1 MKILIVGGG
10 NMGLTYAKSL
20 LNAHITDEHN
30 LMILEKSDEKAEK
43 IKELNV
49 GTVFGE
55 PDKYIKQADLII
67 LAVKPQDSQVLFGKI
82 KSFIDHQQVILSI
95 MAGIPIEK
103 ISASLGSKKIIRAMP
118 NLPAQVGSG
127 MTIYTSSEEVTRIE
141 LVMVQNILNSTG
153 KTIYVDS
160 EKLIDASTAIS
171 GSGPAYVF
179 FYINSLIKTAQE
191 LGFSQSEAE
200 LMAYNTFK
208 GAIDLFNKNNFSCE
222 QWISKVASRG
232 GTTEAALDFFE
243 QNEID
248 IKLGDAYKAAFNRA
262 RELSQ

>member
-1 MKILIVGGG
+1 
-10 NMGLTYAKSL
+10 
-20 LNAHITDEHN
+20 
-30 LMILEKSDEKAEK
+30 
-43 IKELNV
+43 
-49 GTVFGE
+49 
-55 PDKYIKQADLII
+55 
-67 LAVKPQDSQVLFGKI
+67 
-82 KSFIDHQQVILSI
+82 
-95 MAGIPIEK
+95 
-103 ISASLGSKKIIRAMP
+103 
-118 NLPAQVGSG
+118 
-127 MTIYTSSEEVTRIE
+127 
-141 LVMVQNILNSTG
+141 MVQNILNSTG

-191 LGFSQSEAE
+191 LGFNQSEAE

-232 GTTEAALDFFE
+232 GTTEAALNSFE

-248 IKLGDAYKAAFNRA
+248 NKLGAAYKAAFNRA